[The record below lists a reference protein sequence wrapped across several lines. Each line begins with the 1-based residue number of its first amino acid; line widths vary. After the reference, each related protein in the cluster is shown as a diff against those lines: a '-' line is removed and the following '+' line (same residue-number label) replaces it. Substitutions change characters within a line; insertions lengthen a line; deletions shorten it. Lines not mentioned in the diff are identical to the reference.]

1 MRSGDAGNGAC
12 EVEIRE
18 GACEV
23 EMREEG
29 ASEVEMRETGHAKWR
44 FEKGYVN

>member
-1 MRSGDAGNGAC
+1 VC

-29 ASEVEMRETGHAKWR
+29 ACEVEMREMEHVKW
-44 FEKGYVN
+44 KC